1 MTITRGQFIPLL
13 EPKIS
18 NIWNEAYPQ
27 RAVEYTA
34 FVNLRTTGKATV
46 TDYKMSDFGS
56 LRLKGEGESIT
67 YDDPLSG
74 PQKTYTPVRFALGYK
89 VTDEMLKNDLYGQI
103 TRLEKALIKS
113 AVDGQEVTAAYL
125 LNNAFGTTSADG
137 FSATG
142 FDGLALCSTSH
153 TRLDGGAVIANRPG
167 TDADLGVGSLQNG
180 IIAFENI
187 KDERGRPSRILPK
200 LLIISPED
208 VFTAEE
214 LLSSEYKPGTAN
226 NDVNAVRKYGL
237 TYMVSHYK
245 TDTDAWFLFGDK
257 TGVKFIWDV
266 RPRTEMWEDKDKEV
280 IFRKCV
286 QGMFVGHDSWR
297 GVYGTSGAG

>member
-34 FVNLRTTGKATV
+34 FVNIRSTGKATV

-74 PQKTYTPVRFALGYK
+74 PQQTYTPVRFALGYK

-103 TRLEKALIKS
+103 TRLEKGLIKS
-113 AVDGQEVTAAYL
+113 AVDLQEVSAAYL

-137 FSATG
+137 FKATG
-142 FDGLALCSTSH
+142 FDGLQLCSTAH
-153 TRLDGGAVIANRPG
+153 TRLDGGATWRNRPN
-167 TDADLGVGSLQNG
+167 TDVDLSPTAVQNMLIDFG
-180 IIAFENI
+180 NL
-187 KDERGRPSRILPK
+187 KDDRGRPSLIRAK
-200 LLIISPED
+200 TLIISEED
-208 VFTAEE
+208 RFTAKEI
-214 LLSSEYKPGTAN
+214 LQSEYKPGTAN
-226 NDVNAVRKYGL
+226 NDINALKDEGL
-237 TYMVSHYK
+237 SFMVSHYK
-245 TDTDAWFLFGDK
+245 TDTDAWFAIGDQHDLN
-257 TGVKFIWDV
+257 FIWET
-266 RPRTEMWEDKDKEV
+266 RPRTGMEEDFDTEV
-280 IFRKCV
+280 IKHKVVEGF
-286 QGMFVGHDSWR
+286 FVGFGEPR
-297 GVYGTSGAG
+297 GFWGTSGG